1 MIGQIEWIGPMQYSF
16 NKGIQI
22 LKSVQIKGQDW
33 LDKWNE
39 YDQCNYQNIKPVQIK
54 CQEKQWYMYQTQ
66 KERKKT
72 FQQVK
77 KSPQK
82 LDLAFAANPK

>member
-1 MIGQIEWIGPMQYSF
+1 MIERIEWIGPMQYSF
-16 NKGIQI
+16 NKGVQI

-39 YDQCNYQNIKPVQIK
+39 SDQWKYQNIKPVQIK
-54 CQEKQWYMYQTQ
+54 CQEKQWYMHQTQ

-72 FQQVK
+72 FQQV
-77 KSPQK
+77 
-82 LDLAFAANPK
+82 LTF